1 MKFVANRYAD
11 PITAAKTSTM
21 DSEPVPE
28 IAFADTA
35 GPVAP
40 ATEFTVYV
48 AWASTSASCA
58 EICYDAVDGKMDM
71 SITAVATGGDAVTWH
86 GWDVYWK

>member
-11 PITAAKTSTM
+11 PITAARTAVG
-21 DSEPVPE
+21 SEPVPE
-28 IAFADTA
+28 IAFTDAAAT
-35 GPVAP
+35 VAP

-71 SITAVATGGDAVTWH
+71 TITSLAVTGASATAWH